1 MLTLSMSGSI
11 VVVLLTKAAEDHLMM
26 QAFFFIIVFAGGTC
40 ETPHDMC
47 EAGHLDARGRLPVAI
62 K

>member
-26 QAFFFIIVFAGGTC
+26 HAFFLMIGYRYVRGN
-40 ETPHDMC
+40 MR
-47 EAGHLDARGRLPVAI
+47 DAT
-62 K
+62 